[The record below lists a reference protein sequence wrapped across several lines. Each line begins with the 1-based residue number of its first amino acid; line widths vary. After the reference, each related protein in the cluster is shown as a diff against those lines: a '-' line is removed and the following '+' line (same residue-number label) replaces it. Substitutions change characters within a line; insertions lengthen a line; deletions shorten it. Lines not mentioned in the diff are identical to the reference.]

1 VETVT
6 PTANPRWNQESRQEA
21 IAPMWHTL
29 LFIAIGVAGA
39 IQGALPNKTPGAGA
53 GTAQYGGVPSFYF
66 VAIVIQW
73 VWFTYI
79 WYGLHLRKHS
89 LRNLI
94 GGEWSNWK
102 QFATDTVI
110 GLTFWVVWYA
120 MEGLVRFALIAL
132 GLRNSGGAVFPQGSL
147 QIVVWILMAVT
158 SGISEEVVY
167 RGYLLRQFSAWT
179 GSASIAVVLQ
189 GILFGLGH
197 TYLGL
202 RQVVQITVSGILFGL
217 LALKAK
223 KLRPCMVAHAWAD
236 IFGGI
241 IVRGLPYT

>member
-1 VETVT
+1 VETAT
-6 PTANPRWNQESRQEA
+6 PTESSRWNQASRREA
-21 IAPMWHTL
+21 IAPTWHTL
-29 LFIAIGVAGA
+29 SLIAIGIAGA
-39 IQGALPNKTPGAGA
+39 IQGALPTKTPTAGA
-53 GTAQYGGVPSFYF
+53 GTQQHGGVPSFYF
-66 VAIVIQW
+66 MAILIQLA
-73 VWFTYI
+73 WFAYI

-89 LRNLI
+89 LRILI
-94 GGEWSNWK
+94 GRESSNWK
-102 QFATDTVI
+102 QFGTDTVI

-120 MEGLVRFALIAL
+120 AEGLVRFALIRL
-132 GLRNSGGAVFPQGSL
+132 GLRNSAGAVFPRGTV
-147 QIVVWILMAVT
+147 QIAVWILMAIS

-179 GSASIAVVLQ
+179 GSRSIAVGLQ
-189 GILFGLGH
+189 GTLFGLGH

-217 LALKAK
+217 LAVRAK
-223 KLRPCMVAHAWAD
+223 NLRPCMVAHAWAD